1 VNVDLQL
8 VQLRLARGNFHVVD
22 MGYAPAIL
30 HMFANVVMGGWA
42 LIVPYVSAHRVQ
54 HGLVHQPLLILH
66 MIYKNALT
74 LVYVNVQKAN
84 AFVASGGMVLHANTN
99 HAQDRQHAPA
109 MDNV

>member
-1 VNVDLQL
+1 
-8 VQLRLARGNFHVVD
+8 
-22 MGYAPAIL
+22 
-30 HMFANVVMGGWA
+30 
-42 LIVPYVSAHRVQ
+42 
-54 HGLVHQPLLILH
+54 